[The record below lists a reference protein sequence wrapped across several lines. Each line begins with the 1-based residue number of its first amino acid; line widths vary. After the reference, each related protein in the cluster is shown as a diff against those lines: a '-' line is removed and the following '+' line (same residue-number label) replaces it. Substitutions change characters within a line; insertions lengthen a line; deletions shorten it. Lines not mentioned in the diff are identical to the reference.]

1 MEKMN
6 PTEFTASITGA
17 FVGTLAASFFSFI
30 ILEAEQSPVILA
42 STGASAMLL
51 FGFPHS
57 PVSQPW
63 NLVGG
68 HVVSAVI
75 GVGCHKLIPNALLAS
90 AIAIPAA
97 MILMHLLRCMHPP
110 GGATAITAIIG
121 GETVHK
127 LGFAF
132 VVVPVFINAIILLSV
147 AMSVGTFRQKNPFD
161 INAKT
166 WIE

>member
-17 FVGTLAASFFSFI
+17 FVGTLAASFFSFM
-30 ILEAEQSPVILA
+30 ILETEQLPVILA

-121 GETVHK
+121 GEAVHK